1 MTGNRRYC
9 QALDLAGDPQ
19 LIAEYRQYHQQ
30 IWPEIAQH
38 LRRYGIADM
47 EIYLLGTRLVM
58 VMETTPD
65 FDAERFAQFSEQDAK
80 VREWEALM
88 WTYQRPTPWTPAGEK
103 WVAMERIFSLQEQN

>member
-1 MTGNRRYC
+1 MTVNRHYC
-9 QALDLAGDPQ
+9 QALDLADDPQ
-19 LIAEYRQYHQQ
+19 LIAEYRQHHQQ

-38 LRRYGIADM
+38 LRRYGIVAM

-58 VMETTPD
+58 MMETTPD
-65 FDAERFAQFSEQDAK
+65 FDAERFAQCSEQDDK